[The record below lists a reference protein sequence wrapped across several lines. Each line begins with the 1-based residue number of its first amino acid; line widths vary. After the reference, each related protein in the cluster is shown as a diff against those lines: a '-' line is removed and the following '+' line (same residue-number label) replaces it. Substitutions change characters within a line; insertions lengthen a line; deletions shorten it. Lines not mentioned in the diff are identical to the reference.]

1 MEYKDLI
8 PETPAEELY
17 AFMRDECGFFR
28 ETIITFKAIGHREA
42 EEAYFEDDFVGDFR
56 ENRKKRPARCWCSGC
71 ERIFL
76 AEYISSKACSGMG
89 IPAGIRMVDAYVAG
103 EENVQDGHSI
113 VCPYCGEAGVLHGA
127 SYMRMGHTEQYF
139 LARAYTAQGCVV
151 FVDYI
156 AEQTIHQDRQE
167 IRVEPFEAFVV
178 DGKKVVKLRHWQR
191 YMMGLFRLDDW
202 ETNKRFQDTLGCP
215 WFYTRDLPG
224 LEGTSLENA
233 KLWEYMAQTYEKDR
247 FYPVAYARTYL
258 KHPSVEN
265 IITSG
270 LGYLVGDGIY
280 QERSA
285 GSQAIPKLGWINW
298 KEKRPS
304 KMLGLNR
311 EELRV
316 ASKGKW
322 DLRKLEA
329 FKAIRHK
336 LKLEESVEAMKV
348 LEDYQLK
355 EIGGAPE
362 WTGARIMKAV
372 MKQLSLI
379 PGGTKEQEQAVSLH
393 YEIMATAQAAAD
405 SLLDLGRK
413 LKQMRDTG
421 GYKHLGF
428 ETFGA
433 NTEQAVGIRQ
443 RQAYNYITVVEKVP
457 ARLVEENSAAGVTKL
472 ALLGKLGPADQEEV
486 AGQDLAHIT
495 VAELQKLIEEKN
507 GLSQQLSMLQEE
519 PAAEAESREVD
530 LEAIREEAREEIRAE
545 LEQAHRE
552 DLDRQAAEIRKEE
565 TRKAAREADKKVRQ
579 VKEEALEKIRKAKEA
594 AAKEAE
600 SRVEAARE
608 SARQEQE
615 ARDQAAL
622 EAARKE
628 AQEARTQAKETAKRL
643 QLSASEESIRFALLF
658 EQLQTAASGM
668 MDIVDSLQEKGKT
681 EEAEKLKTALGKALQ
696 ALESEVQ

>member
-1 MEYKDLI
+1 ME
-8 PETPAEELY
+8 E
-17 AFMRDECGFFR
+17 
-28 ETIITFKAIGHREA
+28 
-42 EEAYFEDDFVGDFR
+42 
-56 ENRKKRPARCWCSGC
+56 
-71 ERIFL
+71 
-76 AEYISSKACSGMG
+76 
-89 IPAGIRMVDAYVAG
+89 
-103 EENVQDGHSI
+103 
-113 VCPYCGEAGVLHGA
+113 
-127 SYMRMGHTEQYF
+127 
-139 LARAYTAQGCVV
+139 
-151 FVDYI
+151 
-156 AEQTIHQDRQE
+156 
-167 IRVEPFEAFVV
+167 
-178 DGKKVVKLRHWQR
+178 
-191 YMMGLFRLDDW
+191 
-202 ETNKRFQDTLGCP
+202 
-215 WFYTRDLPG
+215 
-224 LEGTSLENA
+224 
-233 KLWEYMAQTYEKDR
+233 
-247 FYPVAYARTYL
+247 
-258 KHPSVEN
+258 
-265 IITSG
+265 
-270 LGYLVGDGIY
+270 
-280 QERSA
+280 
-285 GSQAIPKLGWINW
+285 
-298 KEKRPS
+298 
-304 KMLGLNR
+304 
-311 EELRV
+311 
-316 ASKGKW
+316 
-322 DLRKLEA
+322 
-329 FKAIRHK
+329 
-336 LKLEESVEAMKV
+336 
-348 LEDYQLK
+348 
-355 EIGGAPE
+355 
-362 WTGARIMKAV
+362 

-393 YEIMATAQAAAD
+393 YDIMATAQAAAD

-428 ETFGA
+428 ESFGA
-433 NTEQAVGIRQ
+433 YTEQAVGIRQ

-530 LEAIREEAREEIRAE
+530 LEAIREEVREEIRAE

-594 AAKEAE
+594 ADKEAE

-622 EAARKE
+622 EEARKE
-628 AQEARTQAKETAKRL
+628 AQEARTQAQETAKRL
-643 QLSASEESIRFALLF
+643 QLSASEESTRFALLF

>member
-1 MEYKDLI
+1 MME
-8 PETPAEELY
+8 E
-17 AFMRDECGFFR
+17 
-28 ETIITFKAIGHREA
+28 
-42 EEAYFEDDFVGDFR
+42 
-56 ENRKKRPARCWCSGC
+56 
-71 ERIFL
+71 
-76 AEYISSKACSGMG
+76 
-89 IPAGIRMVDAYVAG
+89 
-103 EENVQDGHSI
+103 
-113 VCPYCGEAGVLHGA
+113 
-127 SYMRMGHTEQYF
+127 
-139 LARAYTAQGCVV
+139 
-151 FVDYI
+151 
-156 AEQTIHQDRQE
+156 
-167 IRVEPFEAFVV
+167 
-178 DGKKVVKLRHWQR
+178 
-191 YMMGLFRLDDW
+191 
-202 ETNKRFQDTLGCP
+202 
-215 WFYTRDLPG
+215 
-224 LEGTSLENA
+224 
-233 KLWEYMAQTYEKDR
+233 
-247 FYPVAYARTYL
+247 
-258 KHPSVEN
+258 
-265 IITSG
+265 
-270 LGYLVGDGIY
+270 
-280 QERSA
+280 
-285 GSQAIPKLGWINW
+285 
-298 KEKRPS
+298 
-304 KMLGLNR
+304 
-311 EELRV
+311 
-316 ASKGKW
+316 
-322 DLRKLEA
+322 
-329 FKAIRHK
+329 
-336 LKLEESVEAMKV
+336 
-348 LEDYQLK
+348 
-355 EIGGAPE
+355 
-362 WTGARIMKAV
+362 

-393 YEIMATAQAAAD
+393 YEIMTTAQAAAD

-428 ETFGA
+428 ESFGA
-433 NTEQAVGIRQ
+433 YTEQAVGIRQ
-443 RQAYNYITVVEKVP
+443 RQAYNYIAVVEKVP
-457 ARLVEENSAAGVTKL
+457 ARLVEENAAAGVTKL

-622 EAARKE
+622 EEARKE
-628 AQEARTQAKETAKRL
+628 AQEARTQAQETAKRL

>member
-1 MEYKDLI
+1 ME
-8 PETPAEELY
+8 E
-17 AFMRDECGFFR
+17 
-28 ETIITFKAIGHREA
+28 
-42 EEAYFEDDFVGDFR
+42 
-56 ENRKKRPARCWCSGC
+56 
-71 ERIFL
+71 
-76 AEYISSKACSGMG
+76 
-89 IPAGIRMVDAYVAG
+89 
-103 EENVQDGHSI
+103 
-113 VCPYCGEAGVLHGA
+113 
-127 SYMRMGHTEQYF
+127 
-139 LARAYTAQGCVV
+139 
-151 FVDYI
+151 
-156 AEQTIHQDRQE
+156 
-167 IRVEPFEAFVV
+167 
-178 DGKKVVKLRHWQR
+178 
-191 YMMGLFRLDDW
+191 
-202 ETNKRFQDTLGCP
+202 
-215 WFYTRDLPG
+215 
-224 LEGTSLENA
+224 
-233 KLWEYMAQTYEKDR
+233 
-247 FYPVAYARTYL
+247 
-258 KHPSVEN
+258 
-265 IITSG
+265 
-270 LGYLVGDGIY
+270 
-280 QERSA
+280 
-285 GSQAIPKLGWINW
+285 
-298 KEKRPS
+298 
-304 KMLGLNR
+304 
-311 EELRV
+311 
-316 ASKGKW
+316 
-322 DLRKLEA
+322 
-329 FKAIRHK
+329 
-336 LKLEESVEAMKV
+336 
-348 LEDYQLK
+348 
-355 EIGGAPE
+355 
-362 WTGARIMKAV
+362 

-379 PGGTKEQEQAVSLH
+379 PGGTREQEQAVSLH

-433 NTEQAVGIRQ
+433 YTEQAVGIRQ

-552 DLDRQAAEIRKEE
+552 DLDRQAAEIREEE
-565 TRKAAREADKKVRQ
+565 TRKAAREADEKVRK
-579 VKEEALEKIRKAKEA
+579 VKAEALEKIRRAKEA

-615 ARDQAAL
+615 ARDKADL

-628 AQEARTQAKETAKRL
+628 AQEARTQAQETAKRL

>member
-1 MEYKDLI
+1 ME
-8 PETPAEELY
+8 E
-17 AFMRDECGFFR
+17 
-28 ETIITFKAIGHREA
+28 
-42 EEAYFEDDFVGDFR
+42 
-56 ENRKKRPARCWCSGC
+56 
-71 ERIFL
+71 
-76 AEYISSKACSGMG
+76 
-89 IPAGIRMVDAYVAG
+89 
-103 EENVQDGHSI
+103 
-113 VCPYCGEAGVLHGA
+113 
-127 SYMRMGHTEQYF
+127 
-139 LARAYTAQGCVV
+139 
-151 FVDYI
+151 
-156 AEQTIHQDRQE
+156 
-167 IRVEPFEAFVV
+167 
-178 DGKKVVKLRHWQR
+178 
-191 YMMGLFRLDDW
+191 
-202 ETNKRFQDTLGCP
+202 
-215 WFYTRDLPG
+215 
-224 LEGTSLENA
+224 
-233 KLWEYMAQTYEKDR
+233 
-247 FYPVAYARTYL
+247 
-258 KHPSVEN
+258 
-265 IITSG
+265 
-270 LGYLVGDGIY
+270 
-280 QERSA
+280 
-285 GSQAIPKLGWINW
+285 
-298 KEKRPS
+298 
-304 KMLGLNR
+304 
-311 EELRV
+311 
-316 ASKGKW
+316 
-322 DLRKLEA
+322 
-329 FKAIRHK
+329 
-336 LKLEESVEAMKV
+336 
-348 LEDYQLK
+348 
-355 EIGGAPE
+355 
-362 WTGARIMKAV
+362 

-433 NTEQAVGIRQ
+433 YTEQAVGIRQ

-628 AQEARTQAKETAKRL
+628 AQEARTQAQETAKRL

-658 EQLQTAASGM
+658 EQLQTAAAGM
-668 MDIVDSLQEKGKT
+668 MDIVDCLVEKGKT